1 MDGQDAKADSQKI
14 VVLPGL
20 IDTGRGKVPT
30 RKYLQL
36 HGMCM

>member
-20 IDTGRGKVPT
+20 IDIGRGKVPT